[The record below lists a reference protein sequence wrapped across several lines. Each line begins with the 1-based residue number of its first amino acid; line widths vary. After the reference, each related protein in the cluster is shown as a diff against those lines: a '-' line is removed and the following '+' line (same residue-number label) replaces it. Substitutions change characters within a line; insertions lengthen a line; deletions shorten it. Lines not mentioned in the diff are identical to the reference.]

1 MIDLSPVVLTV
12 TPLVTS
18 EAQTYASVERITE
31 VAINPIPTPFLVVH
45 SPLKYLTILIA
56 SSDSSVLGVCPFVVV
71 MRLPAPFEFLHLLGT
86 GAPILLLKVAVRHLA
101 ILVCTSGAEDPLLP
115 ATKKGLGLVAVAPG
129 PERTPALSRGG
140 RRLTTHPAR
149 RRLLPQPHSAW
160 RRFLPLTSFI
170 VRLPWLCLFREAGRV
185 GWTRRNKRQ
194 VV

>member
-71 MRLPAPFEFLHLLGT
+71 MRLPAPFEFLHLPHCQST
-86 GAPILLLKVAVRHLA
+86 QRSTTQSRKEA
-101 ILVCTSGAEDPLLP
+101 IEGGLLP
-115 ATKKGLGLVAVAPG
+115 D
-129 PERTPALSRGG
+129 S
-140 RRLTTHPAR
+140 
-149 RRLLPQPHSAW
+149 
-160 RRFLPLTSFI
+160 I
-170 VRLPWLCLFREAGRV
+170 
-185 GWTRRNKRQ
+185 
-194 VV
+194 